1 MGLRKFGTS
10 VTADVT
16 LVTTAE
22 TVIAT
27 LSGVSTSQ
35 PGQTLTFEG
44 DCTLTTG
51 TNTTAVTLRVR
62 RDSVSGTEVGE
73 SVPDAVS
80 AAAGSVETHQIVVAD
95 STLGEFGSGVFV
107 LTAAQTGASADGTV
121 SQCSLRCEV
130 TP

>member
-1 MGLRKFGTS
+1 MGLRKFSAFVTS
-10 VTADVT
+10 DVT

-27 LSGVSTSQ
+27 LSGVSTNQ
-35 PGQTLTFEG
+35 PGQTVAFEG

-62 RDSVSGTEVGE
+62 RDSVSGAVVGE

-95 STLGEFGSGVFV
+95 GTLGEFGSGTFV
-107 LTAAQTGASADGTV
+107 LTAAQTGASANGTV

-130 TP
+130 SP